1 MYCNFALRNYTL
13 RTVEEILPLLWHI
26 YGRRDLHIVTGGKIK
41 LQQAVV
47 SLLFHEH
54 RFTT

>member
-26 YGRRDLHIVTGGKIK
+26 YGQRDLHIVTGGKIK